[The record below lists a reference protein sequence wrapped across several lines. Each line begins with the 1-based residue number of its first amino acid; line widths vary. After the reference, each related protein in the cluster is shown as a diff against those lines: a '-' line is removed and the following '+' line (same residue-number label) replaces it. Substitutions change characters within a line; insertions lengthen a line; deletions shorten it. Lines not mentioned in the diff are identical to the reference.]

1 MVIEEKLLCGNCNTE
16 LEKRMIGLNT
26 FYCCRECLS
35 MTSVR
40 EIVRL
45 KLDMI
50 KSIDVLEAS
59 S

>member
-1 MVIEEKLLCGNCNTE
+1 MVKEKKLLCKNCNTE

-26 FYCCRECLS
+26 YYCCRECLS

-45 KLDMI
+45 KLEMI
-50 KSIDVLEAS
+50 KSIDLLEAS

>member
-1 MVIEEKLLCGNCNTE
+1 MANEEKLLCRNCNTE
-16 LEKRMIGLNT
+16 LERQMIGLNT

-40 EIVRL
+40 EMINL
-45 KLDMI
+45 KLDMMRSIGTI
-50 KSIDVLEAS
+50 KAS